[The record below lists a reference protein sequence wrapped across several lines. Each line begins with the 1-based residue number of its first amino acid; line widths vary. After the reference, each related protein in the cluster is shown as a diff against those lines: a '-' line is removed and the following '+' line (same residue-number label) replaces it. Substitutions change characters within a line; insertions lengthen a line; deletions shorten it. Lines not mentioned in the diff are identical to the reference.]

1 MEYEGKQ
8 IKYKGRIVFGK
19 QSMPYFDRM
28 PKEYFMNEACF
39 VFVNEG
45 EVSVRSQTEYMNL
58 DVNTAILAKCLN
70 YFFETDSKQK
80 ENGDGLEVIA
90 IILHPSQVEELFEFD
105 LSQSDYSI
113 DYNIKQIEVDR
124 LLANFKE
131 SINILLD
138 NPDLA
143 DERMIETKLKEF
155 VLLMSKSQN
164 APSQLDFLSALFKP
178 LDIEFKS
185 TIQHNTYSNLSLD
198 ELAKLCHLST
208 SSFKRKFNEVFKTSP
223 KKYISQKKIEK
234 AAALLKS
241 ENLRISDIAY
251 DVGFDSLATFNRN
264 FTSIFGKSPTEY
276 RLS

>member
-1 MEYEGKQ
+1 MKYEEKY

-19 QSMPYFDRM
+19 QSLPYFDRM
-28 PKEYFMNEACF
+28 PKEYFEDEACF

-45 EVSVRSQTEYMNL
+45 EVSVRSQTKYLNL
-58 DVNTAILAKCLN
+58 DSNNAILAKCLN
-70 YFFETDSKQK
+70 YFFETNNKQR
-80 ENGDGLEVIA
+80 ESSDGIEVIA
-90 IILHPSQVEELFEFD
+90 VILHPSQVEELFEFD
-105 LSQSDYSI
+105 LSQSNYSVN
-113 DYNIKQIEVDR
+113 YNIKQIEVDR

-138 NPDLA
+138 NPELA

-155 VLLMSKSQN
+155 VLLITKSQN

-185 TIQHNTYSNLSLD
+185 TIQNNIYSNLSLD
-198 ELAKLCHLST
+198 ELARLSHLST
-208 SSFKRKFNEVFKTSP
+208 SSFKRKFNEVFKSSP
-223 KKYISQKKIEK
+223 RKYISQKKIEK
-234 AAALLKS
+234 AAELLKS
-241 ENLRISDIAY
+241 DNLRISDIAY

-264 FTSIFGKSPTEY
+264 FTSTYGKSPTEF

>member
-28 PKEYFMNEACF
+28 PKEYFEDEACF

-45 EVSVRSQTEYMNL
+45 EVSVRSQTDYMNL
-58 DVNTAILAKCLN
+58 DVNTAILTKCLN

-80 ENGDGLEVIA
+80 ESGDGLEVIA

-241 ENLRISDIAY
+241 EDLRISDIAY

-264 FTSIFGKSPTEY
+264 FTTIYGKSPTEY